1 VSDRPLI
8 AVLTNRWESKT
19 EEGWATRQV
28 AGALACAAD
37 VHVITPQGDTPV
49 QRTDSVFI
57 VHEMATPSGAAA
69 EIRRDLLIEAISETG
84 SGETER
90 LLPEFGRLLDRDLL
104 RCWDGASDLISGLH
118 PDMVVIA
125 GHQLV
130 GAVDAVDRVAP
141 DLPVVLLALGSD
153 LDSLSFPHFDRVF
166 DRARSV
172 LAITETERLAV
183 IEHHGGAERVHR
195 IGAPLAANPSAL
207 NEPNTWVGKTDYV
220 FVITGSKTH
229 ADEEAV
235 ALARLIRLRFPEN
248 PVAISATDALS
259 VWHQGRLGEGWPV
272 ERSSDLTR
280 LMAWA
285 RVVVDLRP
293 GPLFGRRGV
302 DSLLYGTPIIVP
314 GNSRAREHAELG
326 GGGLWFDTPG
336 ELAWCVEAMLD
347 PEVRAVFSTQ
357 GRTYAEAA
365 YGSTDAFIRRVLIA
379 AGDAATGDGVAST
392 GDGVRGIG
400 GPWRIGGNGGITTAD
415 AAASDAGS
423 TAGVSVTA

>member
-1 VSDRPLI
+1 MSDRPLI

-37 VHVITPQGDTPV
+37 VHVITPQGRAPV
-49 QRTDSVFI
+49 QRADSVFT
-57 VHEMATPSGAAA
+57 VHELGTPSGAAA

-84 SGETER
+84 SGVSGR

-104 RCWDGASDLISGLH
+104 ECWNGASDLISGLQ
-118 PDMVVIA
+118 PDLVVIA
-125 GHQLV
+125 GHQLI
-130 GAVDAVDRVAP
+130 GAIDAVDRVAP
-141 DLPVVLLALGSD
+141 ELPVALLALGSD
-153 LDSLSFPHFDRVF
+153 LYSLSFPHFARAF
-166 DRARSV
+166 DRAQVV
-172 LAITETERLAV
+172 LAITETERLA
-183 IEHHGGAERVHR
+183 IIDHHGGPARVHR

-207 NEPNTWVGKTDYV
+207 NEPNTWVGKSDYV
-220 FVITGSKTH
+220 FVITGAKTH
-229 ADEEAV
+229 ADEETV
-235 ALARLIRLRFPEN
+235 TLARLIRLRFPEN
-248 PVAISATDALS
+248 PVAVSATDALS
-259 VWHQGRLGEGWPV
+259 AWHQGRLGEGWPV
-272 ERSSDLTR
+272 ERSSDLNR

-347 PEVRAVFSTQ
+347 PEVRAVFSAQ
-357 GRTYAEAA
+357 GRAYAEAA
-365 YGSTDAFIRRVLIA
+365 YGSTDGFIERVLRA
-379 AGDAATGDGVAST
+379 AGDACAGDGLP
-392 GDGVRGIG
+392 GIG
-400 GPWRIGGNGGITTAD
+400 AAWRLGGQGGSPAANAGLPASLSITA
-415 AAASDAGS
+415 
-423 TAGVSVTA
+423 

>member
-1 VSDRPLI
+1 MSDRPLI
-8 AVLTNRWESKT
+8 AVLTTRWESKT

-37 VHVITPQGDTPV
+37 VHVITPQGHTPV
-49 QRTDSVFI
+49 QRTDSVFT
-57 VHEMATPSGAAA
+57 VHEMGTPSGAAA
-69 EIRRDLLIEAISETG
+69 EIRRDLLIEAISETRSEV
-84 SGETER
+84 SGR

-104 RCWDGASDLISGLH
+104 ECWKGASDLIAGLH
-118 PDMVVIA
+118 PDLVVIA

-141 DLPVVLLALGSD
+141 ELPVVLIALGSD
-153 LDSLSFPHFDRVF
+153 LDSLSFPHFARVF
-166 DRARSV
+166 DRAQAV
-172 LAITETERLAV
+172 LAITETERRAILD
-183 IEHHGGAERVHR
+183 HHGGPARVHR

-220 FVITGSKTH
+220 FVITGAKTH
-229 ADEEAV
+229 ADEETV
-235 ALARLIRLRFPEN
+235 TLARLIRLRFPDN

-259 VWHQGRLGEGWPV
+259 AWHQGRLGEGWPV

-336 ELAWCVEAMLD
+336 ELVWCVEAMLD
-347 PEVRAVFSTQ
+347 PEVRTVFSTQ
-357 GRTYAEAA
+357 GRAYAEAA
-365 YGSTDAFIRRVLIA
+365 YGSTDGFIERVLSA
-379 AGDAATGDGVAST
+379 AADACTGIGVP
-392 GDGVRGIG
+392 GIG
-400 GPWRIGGNGGITTAD
+400 GAWRLGGNGGTAAAD
-415 AAASDAGS
+415 AGLSASL
-423 TAGVSVTA
+423 SVTA

>member
-1 VSDRPLI
+1 VSDRPLV
-8 AVLTNRWESKT
+8 AVLTTRWESKT

-28 AGALACAAD
+28 AGALACVAD
-37 VHVITPQGDTPV
+37 VHVFTPQGVSPV
-49 QRTDSVFI
+49 QRTDSVFT
-57 VHEMATPSGAAA
+57 VHEVATPSGAAA

-84 SGETER
+84 SGLTGR
-90 LLPEFGRLLDRDLL
+90 LLPELSRLLDRDLL
-104 RCWDGASDLISGLH
+104 DCWDGVSDLISGLH

-153 LDSLSFPHFDRVF
+153 LDSLSFPHFNRVF
-166 DRARSV
+166 DRAQTV
-172 LAITETERLAV
+172 LAVTETERLAI
-183 IEHHGGAERVHR
+183 IEHHGGADRVHR

-220 FVITGSKTH
+220 FVITGTKTH
-229 ADEEAV
+229 ADEESV
-235 ALARLIRLRFPEN
+235 ALARLIRFGFPDN

-293 GPLFGRRGV
+293 GPLFGRRAV

-336 ELAWCVEAMLD
+336 ELVWCVEAMLD
-347 PEVRAVFSTQ
+347 PEIRSIFSAQ
-357 GRTYAEAA
+357 GQAYAEAA
-365 YGSTDAFIRRVLIA
+365 YGSTDGFIQRVLM
-379 AGDAATGDGVAST
+379 ATGDARA
-392 GDGVRGIG
+392 GDGGRGIEG
-400 GPWRIGGNGGITTAD
+400 SWRPGGNRAIPGGDASAPASLSITA
-415 AAASDAGS
+415 
-423 TAGVSVTA
+423 